1 MSDKPREVAEQE
13 AKAFLQIIE
22 DSANYQFGY
31 NHSTGYSMIGYTCAY
46 LRYYYPKEFITAYL
60 NNANNEDDISMGT
73 ELANQLNIP
82 IHSIKF
88 RYSLSEYACDD
99 TGIYKGIESIKFCNS
114 KIADELYALRD
125 NQYKSFIDLLI
136 DITEHTS
143 VDSRQLDI
151 LIKLD
156 FFSEFGEPNELLTQ
170 VQIFNAIYSKKTAK
184 KNEGMVF
191 IGDYSMSQERFNET
205 VIQLDEYKETTKQIK
220 GFDSISFIK
229 SICDLTTMPATS
241 VEERIQYSDELLG
254 YVNVVD
260 PHVSKRL
267 YYVLDVKG
275 KKLKTI
281 ELYEVYSGKKRTVK
295 MWESQF
301 NRMPF
306 EQKNFLMVR
315 KIEKKNKRQP
325 SNLVNQKTGKQIWVD
340 MPNEFEFWL
349 EGYEVDR

>member
-1 MSDKPREVAEQE
+1 
-13 AKAFLQIIE
+13 
-22 DSANYQFGY
+22 
-31 NHSTGYSMIGYTCAY
+31 
-46 LRYYYPKEFITAYL
+46 
-60 NNANNEDDISMGT
+60 
-73 ELANQLNIP
+73 
-82 IHSIKF
+82 
-88 RYSLSEYACDD
+88 
-99 TGIYKGIESIKFCNS
+99 
-114 KIADELYALRD
+114 
-125 NQYKSFIDLLI
+125 
-136 DITEHTS
+136 
-143 VDSRQLDI
+143 
-151 LIKLD
+151 
-156 FFSEFGEPNELLTQ
+156 
-170 VQIFNAIYSKKTAK
+170 
-184 KNEGMVF
+184 
-191 IGDYSMSQERFNET
+191 
-205 VIQLDEYKETTKQIK
+205 
-220 GFDSISFIK
+220 
-229 SICDLTTMPATS
+229 MPATS